1 MQKIAYSGILALLLT
16 IGLSSS
22 GCDPYKK
29 LAKSDKIA
37 DKDSAAVHYYK
48 IEKYDRSVYLFEELL
63 AIYRGTSRMEEM
75 YYYYTYSRY
84 FLGEL
89 VSASYYFEDYGKRFP
104 NSKHTEEFQYMTA
117 KCYHLLSD
125 PAPLDQKYTH
135 KAIEQYQLFLSRY
148 PYTDKKEKCMSALKS
163 LRERLAK
170 KSFEQANLYYKIG
183 YHKAAVEA
191 FQIMINEFPDSDLR
205 EQAQFLLFRS
215 SVNLAQASIKS
226 RKIERYESSMEYHEK
241 FADKF
246 PDSKF
251 AKDAESLKASANK
264 NMTRL
269 IEDRDEQEQSGMFSE
284 FENSMNVVLKSEDLD
299 ERQKEYAK
307 ALETYKLL
315 KDKFPESEYLID
327 ADDLFEEV
335 EKKQDK
341 NE

>member
-1 MQKIAYSGILALLLT
+1 MQKFAFTGILFFLLVF
-16 IGLSSS
+16 GLSNS
-22 GCDPYKK
+22 GCDPYRK

-37 DKDSAAVHYYK
+37 DKDSAAVHYYQA
-48 IEKYDRSVYLFEELL
+48 EKYDRAVYLFEELL

-148 PYTDKKEKCMSALKS
+148 PYTDKKDKCMSALKT

-215 SVNLAQASIKS
+215 SVNLANASIRA
-226 RKIERYESSMEYHEK
+226 RKIERYESAIEYHEK

-251 AKDAESLKASANK
+251 AKDAESLKASASK
-264 NMTRL
+264 TMTRL
-269 IEDRDEQEQSGMFSE
+269 IEDRDEQEQAGMFTE
-284 FENSMNVVLKSEDLD
+284 FKDAMDVVLKSEDLE

-315 KDKFPESEYLID
+315 KDKFPESEYLSD

-341 NE
+341 ND